1 MKSALKENISPFP
14 QWLTSKHVALTL
26 GELEIAHLVKEGRR
40 SKDIAQVLNLSDKT
54 IEDYRKQRR
63 TNLGIR
69 KNKRINLKTYLLILQ
84 TRIATKNWG
93 DYTPV
98 NPTENPGLLR

>member
-1 MKSALKENISPFP
+1 MKSGFKKNISPFS

-26 GELEIAHLVKEGRR
+26 GELEIAHLVKEGKRT
-40 SKDIAQVLNLSDKT
+40 KDIAQVLNLSDKT
-54 IEDYRKQRR
+54 IEDYRKQLR
-63 TNLGIR
+63 TKLGIR